1 MSQSW
6 TAALQGTS
14 AKIIETRKTV
24 PGLRVLDK
32 WAVLI
37 GGGSN
42 HRMGLYDMVMIKD
55 NHVTA
60 AGSITAAVERCQVR
74 RRKHAAVK
82 LTDCCSRVV
91 VVDNIRKPVKM
102 AGGSVLY
109 SPDTSL

>member
-1 MSQSW
+1 MRSSFWLCTCQTDQPKASPKREK
-6 TAALQGTS
+6 LIQKKESKILYVQGTC

-42 HRMGLYDMVMIKD
+42 HRMGLFDMLMVKD

-60 AGSITAAVERCQVR
+60 AGGITNAVAKCQVQNQQP
-74 RRKHAAVK
+74 
-82 LTDCCSRVV
+82 T
-91 VVDNIRKPVKM
+91 
-102 AGGSVLY
+102 
-109 SPDTSL
+109 

>member
-1 MSQSW
+1 M
-6 TAALQGTS
+6 
-14 AKIIETRKTV
+14 

-60 AGSITAAVERCQVR
+60 AGGITAAVERCQVR
-74 RRKHAAVK
+74 RREHVAVN
-82 LTDCCSRVV
+82 LT
-91 VVDNIRKPVKM
+91 
-102 AGGSVLY
+102 
-109 SPDTSL
+109 